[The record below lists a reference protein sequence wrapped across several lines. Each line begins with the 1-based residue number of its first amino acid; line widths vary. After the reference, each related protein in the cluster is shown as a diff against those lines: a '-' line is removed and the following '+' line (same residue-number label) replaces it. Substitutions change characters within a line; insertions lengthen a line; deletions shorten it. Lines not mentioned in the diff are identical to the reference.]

1 MKQFDSSFQNVTL
14 SYLLKE
20 LDTHVLC
27 SGINLH
33 SVVRKSDGKT
43 RIHCIPKHFNLFEKE
58 TVMQDE
64 YLRSNDCHLL
74 IKCEGSCSECKE
86 AEKKECK
93 LIKQKESAINTPAKL
108 KAPLSKTKP
117 ERVKL
122 ALQENRIK
130 CKQLEKQI
138 QEMKQ
143 EINLTSKPVSVEVG
157 DEFKQIFSS
166 CDQREIPPF
175 MKLFWQEQQNYL
187 RQSPS
192 QVRYHHMIIK
202 FCLALAAKSTSTYNE
217 LRFNKKEGTG
227 ALFLPS
233 LRTLR
238 DYRNVIKP
246 KRGFNEA
253 TTADLQNK
261 TASFTPPERYIII
274 CVDEMKIQED
284 LVWDKNTG
292 ELIGFVDLG
301 DTNINYATLVK
312 AQDIASHVLV
322 FLNLFSM
329 HKGMDGKAGKEVVY
343 RAVNL
348 FAPDRYMFFFSDAPH
363 LMKTARN
370 NLSNSG
376 SGKSSRL
383 LWNSGQHIIWNHMKH
398 IYEEDLDCGLK
409 LLPKLTSDHVNI
421 TPYSAMRVHL
431 AVQVLSSSV
440 AAVLR
445 EYGPKEASATAEFCE
460 KMDMF
465 FDCLNVRNTKE
476 HLLKRKPFLIPYV
489 SPDDSRFAW
498 LEGEFLK
505 YFQDWQKSIDSK
517 PGKFSKSGKQA
528 MFISPQTYKGLQ
540 ITIYSFVEACKFLLE
555 NGVQYILSERFCQDD
570 LENYFGRQ
578 RAIGHSRDNPNIC
591 SVGINDNIIKSQFTV
606 APIAGNC
613 QAERSKW
620 SNISEEPLEKRQK
633 KR

>member
-1 MKQFDSSFQNVTL
+1 
-14 SYLLKE
+14 
-20 LDTHVLC
+20 
-27 SGINLH
+27 
-33 SVVRKSDGKT
+33 
-43 RIHCIPKHFNLFEKE
+43 
-58 TVMQDE
+58 
-64 YLRSNDCHLL
+64 
-74 IKCEGSCSECKE
+74 
-86 AEKKECK
+86 
-93 LIKQKESAINTPAKL
+93 
-108 KAPLSKTKP
+108 
-117 ERVKL
+117 
-122 ALQENRIK
+122 
-130 CKQLEKQI
+130 
-138 QEMKQ
+138 MKQ
-143 EINLTSKPVSVEVG
+143 EMNLTSKAVSVEVG

-192 QVRYHHMIIK
+192 QIRYHPMIIK

-227 ALFLPS
+227 AVFLPS

-246 KRGFNEA
+246 KRGFNKA

-274 CVDEMKIQED
+274 CFDEMKIQED

-292 ELIGFVDLG
+292 ELIGFMDLG

-312 AQDIASHVLV
+312 AQDITSHVPV
-322 FLNLFSM
+322 FLVKSVVNPLSYSFATFATQGVTSLQLFPLFWRAVAILEKTCQLKVMGAVCDGTSSNRTFFSM

-348 FAPDRYMFFFSDAPH
+348 FAPDRYIFFFSDAPH
-363 LMKTARN
+363 LMKTAGN

-383 LWNSGQHIIWNHMKH
+383 LWNSGQHIIWNHIKH

-465 FDCLNVRNTKE
+465 FDCLNVRDTKE
-476 HLLKRKPFLIPYV
+476 HLLKRKPFLMPYV

-505 YFQDWQKSIDSK
+505 YFQDWQKSIESK
-517 PGKFSKSGKQA
+517 PGKFSKSEKQA

-540 ITIYSFVEACKFLLE
+540 ITIYSFIEACKFLLE

-578 RAIGHSRDNPNIC
+578 RAIGHRRDNPNIR

-613 QAERSKW
+613 QAKSSKW